1 MIGTTMED
9 GQKPIEEL
17 FLGMYQGDGYVN
29 TSGWSPKEESDF
41 YGSRGGTYHWDDKF
55 DSNGVLQFHS
65 DKNPDSKIPHLQIH
79 PKRGKVIR
87 IFFGV

>member
-1 MIGTTMED
+1 MLNIKYFGTSHCFVIGTLITMED

-41 YGSRGGTYHWDDKF
+41 YGSRGGTYH
-55 DSNGVLQFHS
+55 
-65 DKNPDSKIPHLQIH
+65 
-79 PKRGKVIR
+79 
-87 IFFGV
+87 